1 MGITML
7 KIISALERE
16 SIDLS
21 SKFPRNPRG
30 ILSSYNINIVHMRN
44 PNVTMWWSAA
54 FPGFGHMILCKY
66 GTAMM
71 LIIWEIVIN
80 INSNLNLA
88 ILYTFIGE
96 FEKAEQ
102 ALNTKWLLLYVPPYI
117 FGIWDARRLTYD
129 LNKFA
134 TFAELSHSTI
144 ARIKISPLEIN
155 TLVKRHPSLAVI
167 WSSLMPGLGH
177 LYINRL
183 PDGFFLIMM
192 WVICCILSNVLQAI
206 HLTFMGN
213 FTQATNIVNPSWL
226 LFMPS
231 LYSFTI
237 YDAYVNCVEYNREFH
252 LEQANYLKNNYQDK
266 KFLTETTLFT
276 KEADKM
282 NIVAAFEQSGSNP

>member
-1 MGITML
+1 
-7 KIISALERE
+7 
-16 SIDLS
+16 
-21 SKFPRNPRG
+21 
-30 ILSSYNINIVHMRN
+30 
-44 PNVTMWWSAA
+44 
-54 FPGFGHMILCKY
+54 
-66 GTAMM
+66 MM

-134 TFAELSHSTI
+134 TFAELSNSTI

-237 YDAYVNCVEYNREFH
+237 YDAYVNCVEYNRELLLLKLIDQKLTLLPVRRLTVIMTNETNIKRKRTALFH
-252 LEQANYLKNNYQDK
+252 VPLLQQLHQSRPPKISWSLYQIFSLKK
-266 KFLTETTLFT
+266 IE
-276 KEADKM
+276 
-282 NIVAAFEQSGSNP
+282 S